1 MMAEETIRC
10 SSCGYD
16 LQGLSRD
23 ARCPEC
29 GESGRS
35 TRGVTN
41 PTDGKILNLINA
53 NIAVKGLAP
62 MPEIRI
68 RVKYW
73 MRLGG
78 ILAIIFFVLQLLVTF
93 ALIPIWMYRFG
104 VFGLSILWPYVVIGM
119 MPSKVD
125 ASMPPMYTFV
135 RKTVPYS
142 QWCWA
147 IGYVLW
153 ALLHVPTEFGTL
165 GGNLKYF
172 PPILLFHG
180 IAGIGLAGVAFWL
193 HDFALRLNLITAARR
208 CNIFAFAILTWGALV
223 FALPWKHFAAA
234 GLTGEQGALMWW
246 AYIIALIGPWL
257 FIQTLFIRALF
268 EMASDSAWSLRY
280 ESGLDGR
287 QERISEKREE
297 YERERGW

>member
-23 ARCPEC
+23 TPCPEC

-35 TRGVTN
+35 KRGVAD

-78 ILAIIFFVLQLLVTF
+78 ILAITFFVLQLLVTF
-93 ALIPIWMYRFG
+93 VLIPIWMYRFG

-119 MPSKVD
+119 MPDVGFKYRLFRS
-125 ASMPPMYTFV
+125 
-135 RKTVPYS
+135 S
-142 QWCWA
+142 Q
-147 IGYVLW
+147 GTRN
-153 ALLHVPTEFGTL
+153 LH
-165 GGNLKYF
+165 
-172 PPILLFHG
+172 
-180 IAGIGLAGVAFWL
+180 
-193 HDFALRLNLITAARR
+193 
-208 CNIFAFAILTWGALV
+208 
-223 FALPWKHFAAA
+223 
-234 GLTGEQGALMWW
+234 
-246 AYIIALIGPWL
+246 
-257 FIQTLFIRALF
+257 
-268 EMASDSAWSLRY
+268 
-280 ESGLDGR
+280 
-287 QERISEKREE
+287 
-297 YERERGW
+297 